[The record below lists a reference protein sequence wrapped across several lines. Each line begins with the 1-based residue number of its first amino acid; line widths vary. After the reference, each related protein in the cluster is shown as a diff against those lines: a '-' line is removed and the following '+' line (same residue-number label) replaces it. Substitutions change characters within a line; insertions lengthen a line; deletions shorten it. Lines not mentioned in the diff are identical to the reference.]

1 MLGNCA
7 NCSCC
12 HICAAKGI
20 SCTPV
25 DKEKVLAQYTEEERK
40 IMEAAAYME
49 ATFYMQYTRI
59 QETAEFARQMGYTKI
74 GLAFCIGISDE
85 AKLLE
90 AYFAQEGFQVTSV
103 CCKNCGI
110 SKDILGLKKVHPE
123 RRVESMCN
131 PKNQAALMNE
141 AGCQLFV
148 SAGLCVGHDA
158 IFARNCQGPVTTL
171 VVKDR
176 VLNHSPLGAIYSKYW
191 RNKLGINGDNTKSGI

>member
-40 IMEAAAYME
+40 IMEAAAYVE

-90 AYFAQEGFQVTSV
+90 AYFTQKASRSPPSAARIVGFPKTSL
-103 CCKNCGI
+103 
-110 SKDILGLKKVHPE
+110 D
-123 RRVESMCN
+123 
-131 PKNQAALMNE
+131 
-141 AGCQLFV
+141 
-148 SAGLCVGHDA
+148 
-158 IFARNCQGPVTTL
+158 
-171 VVKDR
+171 
-176 VLNHSPLGAIYSKYW
+176 
-191 RNKLGINGDNTKSGI
+191 

>member
-25 DKEKVLAQYTEEERK
+25 DKKKVLAQYTEEERK
-40 IMEAAAYME
+40 IMEAAAYVE

-90 AYFAQEGFQVTSV
+90 AYFTQEGFQVTSV

-191 RNKLGINGDNTKSGI
+191 RNKLGINGDSAKSGI